1 MKGIRSLV
9 KPDSSREELCCVT
22 CFSNEIFVKFEKN
35 LFESSWTWKKRA
47 RETLK
52 RNGETL
58 KYMGGNKHTL
68 KYRGRAR
75 ETLKYKEEEGR
86 FMGFIV

>member
-1 MKGIRSLV
+1 M
-9 KPDSSREELCCVT
+9 E
-22 CFSNEIFVKFEKN
+22 
-35 LFESSWTWKKRA
+35 KKRA